1 MGTIVYLLFWAVLFF
16 VMMRFGC
23 GAHVMGHHHRGHRDA
38 PPDGSPNGAGPW
50 STPSEARDP
59 VCGKTV
65 PTADAKSSFRDGHA
79 YYFCSQ
85 DCREK
90 FEAAPRT
97 YLGTAPAAHQGAA

>member
-1 MGTIVYLLFWAVLFF
+1 MGTIGYLLFWAVLFF

-38 PPDGSPNGAGPW
+38 PPSGPGNGPW
-50 STPSEARDP
+50 SVPAEARDP

-65 PTADAKSSFRDGHA
+65 PTAGAKSSLWEGHA
-79 YYFCSQ
+79 YYFCSR
-85 DCREK
+85 DCRDK

-97 YLGTAPAAHQGAA
+97 FLGSVSTVHKETA